1 MKVSIKEDTPI
12 LINNDGHYNFIE
24 TDKIIP
30 EGTILNGE
38 YLNIVG
44 KRKGKEFT
52 YRLFKDD
59 DGILVYEKKV
69 KPMEV
74 NLNANGVAD
83 TRVISLPNAKND
95 MRVHAVISVVA
106 GVIGYAVAKKMGK
119 SSKYAMI
126 TGGIVAIA
134 GYGVANYMTKNQII
148 TFQNK

>member
-1 MKVSIKEDTPI
+1 MIVSTKEDTPI
-12 LINNDGHYNFIE
+12 LINNDGHFNFIE

-30 EGTILNGE
+30 KGTTLNGE
-38 YLNIVG
+38 YLNIIG

-52 YRLFKDD
+52 YRLFKDK

-69 KPMEV
+69 QPMEI

-83 TRVISLPNAKND
+83 TRVITLPNAKND

-119 SSKYAMI
+119 SSKVAMI